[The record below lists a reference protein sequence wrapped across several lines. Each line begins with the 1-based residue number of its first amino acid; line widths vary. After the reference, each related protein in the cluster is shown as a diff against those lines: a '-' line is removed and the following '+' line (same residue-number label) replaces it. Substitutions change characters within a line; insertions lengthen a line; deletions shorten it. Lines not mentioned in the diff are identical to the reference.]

1 MEDCENRFSVA
12 SIPELSCTAEQ
23 DTLNIWRH
31 GNKCVFQSLPLRLLF
46 WIHTNGI
53 LGIIPSSL
61 NINASLQPLT
71 FTPVKGHSCQMWTV
85 KAGVNNLNLL
95 HIYLEQ
101 ESGIYHWY
109 STKKQKA
116 SNMQIEVCRLL
127 KLFKLIASIPLSFP
141 SHFGRHVCLNQMS
154 LLPFPWDWG
163 KMHPHVLPFS
173 PLPSTCFID
182 VFMWV
187 YYARVSLIILKIWL
201 QILYS

>member
-71 FTPVKGHSCQMWTV
+71 FTPVKGQSCQMWTV

-116 SNMQIEVCRLL
+116 SNMQIEVCRLTAQTVQADSFNTTQFSFSL
-127 KLFKLIASIPLSFP
+127 WQTCLPQPNVFASFP
-141 SHFGRHVCLNQMS
+141 LRLGKNASSCLTFLSPSFHMLHWCFYVS
-154 LLPFPWDWG
+154 LLCQG
-163 KMHPHVLPFS
+163 
-173 PLPSTCFID
+173 
-182 VFMWV
+182 
-187 YYARVSLIILKIWL
+187 
-201 QILYS
+201 